1 VKHYGELGS
10 ILGMGALAVMAVQ
23 PVWAASTQVTGVQV
37 NPSGSGVEVI
47 LETAKGDRPQV
58 FSVNRGND
66 VVSDII
72 NTELTLPGGGSFR
85 QNNPAPGIASVVV
98 TPLDTNS
105 IRVIVSGA
113 SSAPFSQIVPEDT
126 RGIVMSY
133 NTTGAPA
140 PQAQLPTPSTPPS
153 TPPTQTSTRPSQP
166 DVLVPNPEITI
177 DGLPVAQGSG
187 SAPPPF
193 LPRAVA
199 PPVGDIA
206 VANVDSSP
214 TFIALDS
221 NERITRLV
229 LRDAPV
235 RDVLALLAR
244 ATGMNLAYG
253 GGSAP
258 TGPGEQAGAAA
269 PGATDGA
276 DSLKITLDIEDEA
289 VQDVFNYILRLSN
302 LEANRIGG
310 TIFVGTRLPE
320 AARDIITRTFRLNQV
335 AVANASGFLSAQGAE
350 TQRVV
355 EQVQIQTIG
364 QGATARTVETRQIQ
378 IVPLAATTGSGPLL
392 LRGLSVLTDERLN
405 ALTLVGEPRKVEI
418 ATRFLMQLDARR
430 RQVAVNVK
438 IIDVNLNNEDTFNS
452 SFSFGINDS
461 FFVNDGGTAVAN
473 FGGFNPP
480 SANTTTTGVI
490 VPSVVPNPITGD
502 VFYDRNDPRYTVPVP
517 GIPSTDSPFQSP
529 FLRPIPPFGEG
540 GRSDPFTPGIS
551 DYDYSLEEDGITGDL
566 EFSLPTLFQYPTRF
580 LASLQAQVVSRNA
593 KILTDPTLVIQEGQS
608 ANVSLT
614 EEIVG
619 NIQRQVQTADG
630 FTDVTVTAEIKE
642 AGLQLEIAVDRIDDN
657 GFITLAINPTI
668 SAPVGTQQ
676 LGDNS
681 ITLLSLRSL
690 TSGQIRLRDGQTLIL
705 SGIIQE
711 QDRTTVTKIP
721 LLGDLP
727 LIGSLFRSTSTDN
740 QRAEVVVLVTPQIL
754 DDSDSSGYGYGYAP
768 GSDARQMMS
777 RPGAFGSGT
786 TVTPQR

>member
-1 VKHYGELGS
+1 MKHYGELGS
-10 ILGMGALAVMAVQ
+10 ILGMGAVAVMAVQ
-23 PVWAASTQVTGVQV
+23 PVLAATTQVTGVKV

-47 LETAKGDRPQV
+47 LETARGDRPQV

-72 NTELTLPGGGSFR
+72 NTQLTLPGGGSFR

-113 SSAPFSQIVPEDT
+113 SSAPFSQIIPQDD

-140 PQAQLPTPSTPPS
+140 PQAQLPTPTTPPS
-153 TPPTQTSTRPSQP
+153 TPPTQTSTRPNQP
-166 DVLVPNPEITI
+166 DVLVPNPEISI

-187 SAPPPF
+187 AAPPPF

-206 VANVDSSP
+206 ISNVDSSP
-214 TFIALDS
+214 SFIALD
-221 NERITRLV
+221 NNDRISRLV

-244 ATGMNLAYG
+244 ATGLNLAYG

-258 TGPGEQAGAAA
+258 TGPGDQAA
-269 PGATDGA
+269 PDAAGATDSA
-276 DSLKITLDIEDEA
+276 DSLKITLDIENEA

-302 LEANRIGG
+302 LEANRVGS

-335 AVANASGFLSAQGAE
+335 PVASASGFLSAQGAE

-392 LRGLSVLTDERLN
+392 LRGLSVLTDDRLN

-438 IIDVNLNNEDTFNS
+438 IIDVNLNNQDTFNS

-480 SANTTTTGVI
+480 TANTTAGGVI
-490 VPSVVPNPITGD
+490 VPSVITNPVTGEP
-502 VFYDRNDPRYTVPVP
+502 FYDRSNPQYTIPVP
-517 GIPSTDSPFQSP
+517 GIPSTASPTQSA

-551 DYDYSLEEDGITGDL
+551 DYNYTVDDTGITGDVT
-566 EFSLPTLFQYPTRF
+566 FSLPTLFQYPSRF
-580 LASLQAQVVSRNA
+580 LATLQAQVISRNA
-593 KILTDPTLVIQEGQS
+593 KILTDPTLVIQEGQT

-619 NIQRQVQTADG
+619 NVETKTDFANGLAQT
-630 FTDVTVTAEIKE
+630 TVTAQIKE

-657 GFITLAINPTI
+657 GFISLAINPVV
-668 SAPVGTQQ
+668 SAPVGTQR
-676 LGDNS
+676 LGDNE
-681 ITLLSLRSL
+681 ITLLSLRQLS
-690 TSGQIRLRDGQTLIL
+690 SGQIRLRDGQTLIL

-711 QDRTTVTKIP
+711 QDRTTVRKIP

-727 LIGSLFRSTSTDN
+727 LIGSLFRNNNTEN
-740 QRAEVVVLVTPQIL
+740 QRAEVIVLVTPQIL
-754 DDSDSSGYGYGYAP
+754 DDSDSSGYGYAP
-768 GSDARQMMS
+768 GPDARQMMS

-786 TVTPQR
+786 TVSPQR

>member
-1 VKHYGELGS
+1 
-10 ILGMGALAVMAVQ
+10 MGAVAVMAVQ
-23 PVWAASTQVTGVQV
+23 PVWAATTQVTGVKV

-47 LETAKGDRPQV
+47 LETARGDRPQV

-72 NTELTLPGGGSFR
+72 NTQLTLPGGGSFR

-140 PQAQLPTPSTPPS
+140 PQAQLPTPTTPPN

-206 VANVDSSP
+206 IANVDSSP
-214 TFIALDS
+214 SFIALDS

-244 ATGMNLAYG
+244 ATGLNLAYG
-253 GGSAP
+253 GGAAP
-258 TGPGEQAGAAA
+258 TGPGEPAA
-269 PGATDGA
+269 PGAGATDSA
-276 DSLKITLDIEDEA
+276 DSLKITLDIENEA

-302 LEANRIGG
+302 LEANRVGG

-320 AARDIITRTFRLNQV
+320 AVRDIITRTFRLNQV
-335 AVANASGFLSAQGAE
+335 PVASASGFLSAQGAE

-355 EQVQIQTIG
+355 ELVQIQTIG
-364 QGATARTVETRQIQ
+364 QGASARTVESRQIQ

-480 SANTTTTGVI
+480 TANTTTGGVI
-490 VPSVVPNPITGD
+490 VPSVIRNPITGD
-502 VFYDRNDPRYTVPVP
+502 VFFDRSNPQYTVPVP
-517 GIPSTDSPFQSP
+517 GVPSTDSPFQAP

-540 GRSDPFTPGIS
+540 GRNDPFTPGVS
-551 DYDYSLEEDGITGDL
+551 DYDFTLEEDGITSDV
-566 EFSLPTLFQYPTRF
+566 EFSLPTLFQYPTQF
-580 LASLQAQVVSRNA
+580 LATLQAQVISRNA
-593 KILTDPTLVIQEGQS
+593 KILTDPTLVIQEGQT

-619 NIQRQVQTADG
+619 NIERQVQTADG
-630 FTDVTVTAEIKE
+630 FTDVTVTAQIKE

-657 GFITLAINPTI
+657 GFITLAINPVV

-711 QDRTTVTKIP
+711 QDRTTVSKIP

-754 DDSDSSGYGYGYAP
+754 DDSDSSGYGYAP
-768 GSDARQMMS
+768 GPETRQMMS

-786 TVTPQR
+786 TVSPQR